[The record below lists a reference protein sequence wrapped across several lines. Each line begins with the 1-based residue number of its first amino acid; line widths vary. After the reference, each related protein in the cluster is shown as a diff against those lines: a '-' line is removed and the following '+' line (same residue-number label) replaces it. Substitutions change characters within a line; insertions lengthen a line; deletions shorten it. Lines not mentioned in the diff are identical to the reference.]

1 MYSIITNVAWKSTSG
16 SSWDTMYSVF
26 FWVNMLCQSTVS
38 LGTSLLQLYISLVLP
53 HLDYTLAIW
62 QSGTSEH
69 SKICVLRGHHS
80 LHGTVATK
88 IFWILLTSLQ
98 CQQLDTQLYSLCK
111 IVYKLCYFYNG
122 IFTPC
127 TSLSHHATRNLV
139 LNHPFART
147 TSYLYFFV
155 PHTISY
161 WNNLDPSMVCATSF
175 HSCRN
180 CLHVAHST
188 SPLYHYCS

>member
-1 MYSIITNVAWKSTSG
+1 
-16 SSWDTMYSVF
+16 MYSVF

-53 HLDYTLAIW
+53 HLDYALAIW

-69 SKICVLRGHHS
+69 SKNLCAVEPPQPGTVL
-80 LHGTVATK
+80 VATK

-111 IVYKLCYFYNG
+111 IVYKLCHFYNG
-122 IFTPC
+122 IFTSC
-127 TSLSHHATRNLV
+127 TPLSHHAATHNLV

-147 TSYLYFFV
+147 NSYLYSF
-155 PHTISY
+155 
-161 WNNLDPSMVCATSF
+161 NLFPILFLIGIAWILLLCVQLLFIPIEIVYM
-175 HSCRN
+175 
-180 CLHVAHST
+180 
-188 SPLYHYCS
+188 